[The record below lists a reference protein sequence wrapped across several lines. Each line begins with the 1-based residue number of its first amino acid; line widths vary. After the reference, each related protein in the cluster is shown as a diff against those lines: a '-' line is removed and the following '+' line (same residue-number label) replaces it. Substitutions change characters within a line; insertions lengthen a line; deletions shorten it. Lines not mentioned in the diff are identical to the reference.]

1 MFSKKKKNSIEE
13 QIKRD
18 RKPELKILLL
28 GTGESGKS
36 TIQQQLQF
44 FNSSP
49 TPNEREYFMEILQN
63 NVIMYIQSL
72 TAFMNSTEPRIP
84 FDSEENRQRAQGVL
98 QQEYGEFPTTPAFG
112 AILSALW
119 EDSGVKQAY
128 ERRSEFTFY
137 HGAEYAL
144 GNIERFFAEDFVP
157 TDLDI
162 LHKRV
167 RQGGISEIKVKWQS
181 IEQILRIFMVAG
193 FRSERRKWV
202 HCFEKVSLVVYCVS
216 LDDYDLKLREDFEV
230 VMKFRWF
237 VL

>member
-1 MFSKKKKNSIEE
+1 MFSKKRRNSIEE
-13 QIKRD
+13 LLKRD
-18 RKPELKILLL
+18 RKPELKVLLL
-28 GTGESGKS
+28 GSGESGKS
-36 TIQQQLQF
+36 TIHQQFRF
-44 FNSSP
+44 FDSSP
-49 TPNEREYFMEILQN
+49 TPYERESSKEILQH
-63 NVIMYIQSL
+63 NV
-72 TAFMNSTEPRIP
+72 FMFIHKLIEFMDSTVPEIP